1 MNNNIHK
8 EFEVAIAGG
17 GLAGLS
23 AAIQLRDTGH
33 SVVVIEKEKYP
44 FHKLCGEYLSLEAVP
59 HLKRLGF
66 NIDSLNLP
74 VIDTLFLSAPN
85 GRSLTIELPL
95 GGIGISRYL
104 LDQSLANIARVKGA
118 SVLEEAKVTDIQFDN
133 DYSIM
138 ISTPRVND
146 LTIKAKLCCAAYG
159 KRSNIDVKW
168 KRSFLE
174 HHNKRLDN
182 YIAVKY
188 HVHSNHKKNI
198 IELHNFENGYCG
210 FSAIEN
216 NTSCLCYMTKAED
229 LKKSGNSIQR
239 MEKDI
244 LHRNPHLK
252 KIFTGSEIIKD
263 FPITISQINFNRKS
277 LIENN
282 VIMLGDA
289 AGMISPLCG
298 NGMSIALHSSKIA
311 VHFIDQFL
319 NNALSRH
326 QMEQLYVAEWKKN
339 FSGRMRTGRILQS
352 FFGSNQLSNLLVGTF
367 SLFPFMAKP
376 VVRRTHGKEF

>member
-33 SVVVIEKEKYP
+33 SVAVIEKEKYP

-66 NIDSLNLP
+66 DIHSLNLP

-118 SVLEEAKVTDIQFDN
+118 SVLEEAKVIDIQFDN

-138 ISTPRVND
+138 ISTTRVND

-159 KRSNIDVKW
+159 K
-168 KRSFLE
+168 
-174 HHNKRLDN
+174 
-182 YIAVKY
+182 
-188 HVHSNHKKNI
+188 
-198 IELHNFENGYCG
+198 
-210 FSAIEN
+210 
-216 NTSCLCYMTKAED
+216 
-229 LKKSGNSIQR
+229 
-239 MEKDI
+239 
-244 LHRNPHLK
+244 
-252 KIFTGSEIIKD
+252 
-263 FPITISQINFNRKS
+263 
-277 LIENN
+277 
-282 VIMLGDA
+282 
-289 AGMISPLCG
+289 
-298 NGMSIALHSSKIA
+298 
-311 VHFIDQFL
+311 
-319 NNALSRH
+319 
-326 QMEQLYVAEWKKN
+326 
-339 FSGRMRTGRILQS
+339 
-352 FFGSNQLSNLLVGTF
+352 LSN
-367 SLFPFMAKP
+367 
-376 VVRRTHGKEF
+376 